1 MVFNRFFAR
10 SWAPEVTKPGRG
22 RCMALFLKVES
33 KNYNSMIKKS
43 LFLTFVSA
51 FLFFASC
58 EEEITQINTQQKDAA
73 EDQSIVDGYFNE
85 ANDMSTRAFQTP
97 SAADLSGRA
106 NGKTIT
112 ITVTGDTRFNGAT
125 VTLEST
131 STNAFA
137 PQGKITVDFGAGKT
151 DPNGV
156 TRKGKM
162 ILTYS
167 GLRFLPE
174 SFTELTFDNYFINNV
189 KIEGKRRVTT
199 TVFDNTG
206 ITFNV
211 KDTGGKATFADGKII
226 TREATLIQKLI
237 FGGAN
242 GQPSWSVSGTAS
254 GTTRESKNYQLVI
267 EKALVYKAQCIA
279 AKIVVPV
286 EGIAILTVDG
296 IVLTVDYGNGECD
309 NKATLTVA
317 GITQEITI
325 TE

>member
-1 MVFNRFFAR
+1 
-10 SWAPEVTKPGRG
+10 
-22 RCMALFLKVES
+22 
-33 KNYNSMIKKS
+33 MIKKS
-43 LFLTFVSA
+43 LFLMFMGA
-51 FLFFASC
+51 FLFLASC

-85 ANDMSTRAFQTP
+85 ANDMSTKAFQTP

-131 STNAFA
+131 STNALA
-137 PQGKITVDFGAGKT
+137 PQGKITVDFGTGKT

-162 ILTYS
+162 ILTYN
-167 GLRFLPE
+167 GLRFIPN
-174 SFTELTFDNYFINNV
+174 STTSLTFDDYFINNV
-189 KIEGKRRVTT
+189 KIEGTRTVKT
-199 TVFDNTG
+199 TVLDNTG
-206 ITFNV
+206 ITFEV
-211 KDTGGKATFADGKII
+211 KDMGGKATFPDNKTI
-226 TREATLIQKLI
+226 TREATLVQKLI
-237 FGGAN
+237 FGDAN
-242 GQPSWSVSGTAS
+242 SQPAWSITGTAS
-254 GTTRESKNYQLVI
+254 GTTREAKNYQFVI
-267 EKALVYKAQCIA
+267 EKALVYKIQCLA

-296 IVLTVDYGNGECD
+296 IVLTVNYGNGECD